1 MASSA
6 GGIRDISR
14 ECASARNTPA
24 EGFRRGYEPS
34 VKISTE
40 QREPREA
47 VLTVELDNADIE
59 PYLDQA
65 YRRAVRRLSIPGFRK
80 GKAPRRIVEQM
91 FGRGYLLNEAM
102 DTVIQEFTSKAVLE
116 EGLDIGGVPSVS
128 LDEFDPP
135 QFTATVPLQPTVD
148 LGNLDA
154 MRHPKEKASL
164 PDDRVDGT
172 LEQMRAEL
180 AVWEPVDDAVQL
192 DDLINLTI
200 DGWVEEDGERREIV
214 HSEETDYIP
223 RPGSTFPVPGLD
235 EGLAGLPV
243 GEQNTFEVTVPDDSP
258 NAELAGKTA
267 HFETTI
273 HSIKRKSLPELD
285 DEFAKSVGDD
295 YESLDALREKV
306 RENLLE
312 REKRM
317 AEMRHQEET
326 LAKVTEEASIA
337 ISPLIIEHEV
347 EHYVHSREDDIK
359 ASRVGFEEYREYLSW
374 QGMSDEEMH
383 DQARPKVE
391 ERLKRA
397 HVIRAVTQREGI
409 EATDE
414 DVSEE
419 IDNLLADSGE
429 LAEEHRKQ
437 LDDPESRESIRRMLV
452 HRKTLEHL
460 SSLALRDAPAAK
472 KPRSTAAASKSGA
485 KPRQPK
491 SPARQTR
498 ARRTREEPNDA

>member
-1 MASSA
+1 M
-6 GGIRDISR
+6 
-14 ECASARNTPA
+14 
-24 EGFRRGYEPS
+24 
-34 VKISTE
+34 KISTE

-91 FGRGYLLNEAM
+91 FGRGYLVNEAL

-148 LGNLDA
+148 LGNLDSV
-154 MRHPKEKASL
+154 RHPKEEASL
-164 PDDRVDGT
+164 ADETVDAT
-172 LEQMRAEL
+172 LEQMRMEL
-180 AVWEPVDDAVQL
+180 AVWEPVEDTVQM

-200 DGWVEEDGERREIV
+200 VGWIEEDGERREIV
-214 HSEETDYIP
+214 RSEETDYIP

-235 EGLAGLPV
+235 EGLVGLPI
-243 GEQNTFEVTVPDDSP
+243 GEERTFDVEAPEDAPNTEV
-258 NAELAGKTA
+258 AGKTA
-267 HFETTI
+267 HFEATI

-295 YESLDALREKV
+295 YESLDALREKI

-317 AEMRHQEET
+317 ADMKHQDET
-326 LAKVTEEASIA
+326 LAKVTEEASIT
-337 ISPLIIEHEV
+337 ISPLIIENEV
-347 EHYVHSREDDIK
+347 EHYVRSREDDIK
-359 ASRVGFEEYREYLSW
+359 AGRVGFEEYREYLTW
-374 QGMSDEEMH
+374 QGMSDEEVH
-383 DQARPKVE
+383 EQARPKVE

-397 HVIRAVTQREGI
+397 HVIRAVAQRENI
-409 EATDE
+409 EVTDE

-419 IDNLLADSGE
+419 IERLLEGSGE
-429 LAEEHRKQ
+429 LTDEHRKQ
-437 LDDPESRESIRRMLV
+437 LDDPDSRESIRRMLV
-452 HRKTLEHL
+452 QRRTLEYL
-460 SSLALRDAPAAK
+460 STLALRDAPAAA
-472 KPRSTAAASKSGA
+472 KPKARAAASKSGA

-491 SPARQTR
+491 APARQTR
-498 ARRTREEPNDA
+498 ARRQQGGANDA

>member
-1 MASSA
+1 M
-6 GGIRDISR
+6 
-14 ECASARNTPA
+14 
-24 EGFRRGYEPS
+24 
-34 VKISTE
+34 KISTE

-91 FGRGYLLNEAM
+91 FGRGYLLNEAL

-148 LGNLDA
+148 LGNLDSV
-154 MRHPKEKASL
+154 RHPKEEASL
-164 PDDRVDGT
+164 ADETVDAT
-172 LEQMRAEL
+172 LEQMRMEL
-180 AVWEPVDDAVQL
+180 AVWEPVEDTVQM

-200 DGWVEEDGERREIV
+200 VGWIDEEGERREIV
-214 HSEETDYIP
+214 RSEETDYIP

-235 EGLAGLPV
+235 EGLVGLPI
-243 GEQNTFEVTVPDDSP
+243 GEERTFDVDAPDDAP
-258 NAELAGKTA
+258 NTEVAGKTA
-267 HFETTI
+267 HFEATV

-295 YESLDALREKV
+295 YESLDALREKI

-317 AEMRHQEET
+317 ADMKHQDET
-326 LAKVTEEASIA
+326 LAKVTEEASIT

-347 EHYVHSREDDIK
+347 EHYVHTREDDIK
-359 ASRVGFEEYREYLSW
+359 AGRVGFEEYREYLTW
-374 QGMSDEEMH
+374 QGMSDEEVH

-397 HVIRAVTQREGI
+397 HVIRAVAQRENI

-419 IDNLLADSGE
+419 IERLLEGSGE
-429 LAEEHRKQ
+429 LIDEHRKQ
-437 LDDPESRESIRRMLV
+437 LDDLDSRESIRRMLV
-452 HRKTLEHL
+452 QRRTLEYL
-460 SSLALRDAPAAK
+460 SNLALRDAPAAA
-472 KPRSTAAASKSGA
+472 KPKARAAASKSGA

-491 SPARQTR
+491 TPARQTR
-498 ARRTREEPNDA
+498 ARRQQGGANDA

>member
-1 MASSA
+1 M
-6 GGIRDISR
+6 
-14 ECASARNTPA
+14 
-24 EGFRRGYEPS
+24 
-34 VKISTE
+34 KISSE

-91 FGRGYLLNEAM
+91 FGRGYLVNEAL

-148 LGNLDA
+148 LGNLDSV
-154 MRHPKEKASL
+154 RHPKEEASL
-164 PDDRVDGT
+164 ADETVDAT
-172 LEQMRAEL
+172 LEQMRMEL
-180 AVWEPVDDAVQL
+180 AVWEPVEDTVQM

-200 DGWVEEDGERREIV
+200 VGWIEEDGERREIV
-214 HSEETDYIP
+214 RSEETDYIP

-235 EGLAGLPV
+235 EGLVGLPI
-243 GEQNTFEVTVPDDSP
+243 GEERTFDVEAPEDAPNTEV
-258 NAELAGKTA
+258 AGKTA
-267 HFETTI
+267 HFEATI
-273 HSIKRKSLPELD
+273 HSIKRRSLPELD

-295 YESLDALREKV
+295 YESLEALREKI
-306 RENLLE
+306 RESLLE

-317 AEMRHQEET
+317 ADMKHQDET
-326 LAKVTEEASIA
+326 LAKVTEEASIT
-337 ISPLIIEHEV
+337 ISPLIIENEL
-347 EHYVHSREDDIK
+347 EHYVRSREDDIK
-359 ASRVGFEEYREYLSW
+359 AGRVGFEEYREYLTW
-374 QGMSDEEMH
+374 QGMSDEEVH

-397 HVIRAVTQREGI
+397 HVIRAVAQRENI

-419 IDNLLADSGE
+419 IERLLEGSGE
-429 LAEEHRKQ
+429 LTDEHRKQ
-437 LDDPESRESIRRMLV
+437 LDDLDSRESIRRMLV
-452 HRKTLEHL
+452 QRRTLEYL
-460 SSLALRDAPAAK
+460 SNLALRDAPAAA
-472 KPRSTAAASKSGA
+472 KPKARAAASKSGA

-491 SPARQTR
+491 TPARQTR
-498 ARRTREEPNDA
+498 ARRQQGGANDA

>member
-1 MASSA
+1 MSGARPGA
-6 GGIRDISR
+6 APNGIL
-14 ECASARNTPA
+14 
-24 EGFRRGYEPS
+24 RRGYEPS

-91 FGRGYLLNEAM
+91 FGRGYLLNEAL

-148 LGNLDA
+148 LGNLDSV
-154 MRHPKEKASL
+154 RHPKEEASL
-164 PDDRVDGT
+164 ADETVDAT
-172 LEQMRAEL
+172 LEQMRMEL
-180 AVWEPVDDAVQL
+180 AVWEPVEDTVQM

-200 DGWVEEDGERREIV
+200 VGWIEEDGERREIV
-214 HSEETDYIP
+214 RSEETDYIP

-235 EGLAGLPV
+235 EGLVGLPV
-243 GEQNTFEVTVPDDSP
+243 GEQRTFDVEAPEDAPNTEV
-258 NAELAGKTA
+258 AGKTA
-267 HFETTI
+267 HFEATI
-273 HSIKRKSLPELD
+273 HSIKRRSLPELD

-295 YESLDALREKV
+295 YESLEALREKI

-312 REKRM
+312 REKRL
-317 AEMRHQEET
+317 ADIKHQDET

-337 ISPLIIEHEV
+337 ISPLIIENEIAY
-347 EHYVHSREDDIK
+347 YVNGREDDIK
-359 ASRVGFEEYREYLSW
+359 AGRVGFEEYREYLTW
-374 QGMSDEEMH
+374 QGMSDEEVH
-383 DQARPKVE
+383 EQARPKVE

-397 HVIRAVTQREGI
+397 HVIRAVAQRENI

-419 IDNLLADSGE
+419 IERLLEGSGE
-429 LAEEHRKQ
+429 VAEEQRKQ
-437 LDDPESRESIRRMLV
+437 LEDPETRESIRRMLV
-452 HRKTLEHL
+452 QRRTLEYL
-460 SSLALRDAPAAK
+460 SNLALRDAPAAA
-472 KPRSTAAASKSGA
+472 KPKARAAASKSGGA
-485 KPRQPK
+485 KPRQTK
-491 SPARQTR
+491 TPARQTR
-498 ARRTREEPNDA
+498 ARKRDGGANDA

>member
-1 MASSA
+1 MRVRAQPPN
-6 GGIRDISR
+6 G
-14 ECASARNTPA
+14 T
-24 EGFRRGYEPS
+24 FRRGYEPS

-91 FGRGYLLNEAM
+91 FGRGYLLNEAL

-116 EGLDIGGVPSVS
+116 EGLEIGGVPSVS

-148 LGNLDA
+148 LGNLDSV
-154 MRHPKEKASL
+154 RHPKEEASL
-164 PDDRVDGT
+164 ADETVDTT
-172 LEQMRAEL
+172 LEQMRMEL
-180 AVWEPVDDAVQL
+180 AVWEPVEDMVQM

-200 DGWVEEDGERREIV
+200 AGWIEEDGERREIV
-214 HSEETDYIP
+214 RSEETDYIP

-235 EGLAGLPV
+235 EGLVGLPV
-243 GEQNTFEVTVPDDSP
+243 GEQRTFDVEAPEDAPNTEV
-258 NAELAGKTA
+258 AGKTA
-267 HFETTI
+267 HFEATV
-273 HSIKRKSLPELD
+273 HSIKRRSLPELD

-295 YESLDALREKV
+295 FESLEALREKI

-312 REKRM
+312 REKRL
-317 AEMRHQEET
+317 ADIKHQDET
-326 LAKVTEEASIA
+326 LAKVTEGASIA
-337 ISPLIIEHEV
+337 ISPLIIENEV
-347 EHYVHSREDDIK
+347 QRYVQGREDDIK
-359 ASRVGFEEYREYLSW
+359 AGRVGFEEYREYLAW
-374 QGMSDEEMH
+374 QGMSGEEVQE
-383 DQARPKVE
+383 QARPKVE

-397 HVIRAVTQREGI
+397 HVIRAVAERENI

-419 IDNLLADSGE
+419 VERLLEGSGE
-429 LAEEHRKQ
+429 VAEEQRKQ
-437 LDDPESRESIRRMLV
+437 LEDPDTRESIRRMLV
-452 HRKTLEHL
+452 QRRTLEYL
-460 SSLALRDAPAAK
+460 SNLALRDAPAAA
-472 KPRSTAAASKSGA
+472 KPKARAAASKSGSA
-485 KPRQPK
+485 KPRQTK
-491 SPARQTR
+491 TPARQTR
-498 ARRTREEPNDA
+498 ARRQQGGANDA

>member
-1 MASSA
+1 MRFRAQPPN
-6 GGIRDISR
+6 GI
-14 ECASARNTPA
+14 
-24 EGFRRGYEPS
+24 FRRGYEPS

-91 FGRGYLLNEAM
+91 FGRGYLLNEAL

-148 LGNLDA
+148 LGNLDSV
-154 MRHPKEKASL
+154 RHPKEEASL
-164 PDDRVDGT
+164 ADETVDAT
-172 LEQMRAEL
+172 LEQMRMEL
-180 AVWEPVDDAVQL
+180 AVWEPVEDTVQM

-200 DGWVEEDGERREIV
+200 VGWIEEDGERREIV
-214 HSEETDYIP
+214 RSEETDYIP

-235 EGLAGLPV
+235 EGLVGLPI
-243 GEQNTFEVTVPDDSP
+243 GEQRTFDVEAPEDAPNTEV
-258 NAELAGKTA
+258 AGKTA
-267 HFETTI
+267 HFEATV
-273 HSIKRKSLPELD
+273 HSIKRRSLPELD

-295 YESLDALREKV
+295 YESLEALREKI

-312 REKRM
+312 REKRL
-317 AEMRHQEET
+317 ADIKHQDET

-347 EHYVHSREDDIK
+347 EHYVHGREDDIK
-359 ASRVGFEEYREYLSW
+359 AGRVGFEEYREYLTW
-374 QGMSDEEMH
+374 QGMSDEEVH
-383 DQARPKVE
+383 EQARPKVE

-397 HVIRAVTQREGI
+397 HVIRAVAQRENI

-414 DVSEE
+414 DISEE
-419 IDNLLADSGE
+419 IERLLEGSGE
-429 LAEEHRKQ
+429 LIDEHRKQ
-437 LDDPESRESIRRMLV
+437 LDDPDSRESIRRMLV
-452 HRKTLEHL
+452 QRRTLEYL
-460 SSLALRDAPAAK
+460 SNLALRDAPAAA
-472 KPRSTAAASKSGA
+472 KPKARAAASKSGGA
-485 KPRQPK
+485 KPRQTK
-491 SPARQTR
+491 TPARQTR
-498 ARRTREEPNDA
+498 ARRQQGGANDA

>member
-1 MASSA
+1 M
-6 GGIRDISR
+6 
-14 ECASARNTPA
+14 
-24 EGFRRGYEPS
+24 
-34 VKISTE
+34 KISTE

-65 YRRAVRRLSIPGFRK
+65 YRQAVRRLSIPGFRK

-91 FGRGYLLNEAM
+91 FGRGYLLNEAL

-148 LGNLDA
+148 LGNLDSV
-154 MRHPKEKASL
+154 RHPKEEASL
-164 PDDRVDGT
+164 ADETVDAT
-172 LEQMRAEL
+172 LEQMRMEL
-180 AVWEPVDDAVQL
+180 AVWEPAEDTVQM

-200 DGWVEEDGERREIV
+200 VGWIDEEGERREIV
-214 HSEETDYIP
+214 RSEETDYIP

-235 EGLAGLPV
+235 EGLVGLPI
-243 GEQNTFEVTVPDDSP
+243 GEERSFDVDAPDDAP
-258 NAELAGKTA
+258 NTEVAGKTA
-267 HFETTI
+267 HFEATI

-295 YESLDALREKV
+295 YESLDALREKI

-317 AEMRHQEET
+317 ADMKHQDET
-326 LAKVTEEASIA
+326 LAKVTEEASIT
-337 ISPLIIEHEV
+337 ISPLIIGHEV

-359 ASRVGFEEYREYLSW
+359 AGRVGFEEYREYLTW
-374 QGMSDEEMH
+374 QGMSDEEVH
-383 DQARPKVE
+383 EQARPKVE

-397 HVIRAVTQREGI
+397 HVIRAVAQRENI

-419 IDNLLADSGE
+419 IERLLEGSGE
-429 LAEEHRKQ
+429 LIDEHRKQ
-437 LDDPESRESIRRMLV
+437 LDDLDSRESIRRMLV
-452 HRKTLEHL
+452 QRRTLEYL
-460 SSLALRDAPAAK
+460 SNLALRDAPAAA
-472 KPRSTAAASKSGA
+472 KPKARAAASKSGA

-491 SPARQTR
+491 TPARQTR
-498 ARRTREEPNDA
+498 ARRQQGGANDA

>member
-1 MASSA
+1 M
-6 GGIRDISR
+6 
-14 ECASARNTPA
+14 
-24 EGFRRGYEPS
+24 
-34 VKISTE
+34 KISTE

-47 VLTVELDNADIE
+47 VLTVELDNTDIE

-65 YRRAVRRLSIPGFRK
+65 YRQAVRRLSIPGFRK

-91 FGRGYLLNEAM
+91 FGRGYLLNEAL

-135 QFTATVPLQPTVD
+135 QFTATVPLQPLVD

-154 MRHPKEKASL
+154 VRHPKEEADL
-164 PDDRVDGT
+164 PDDRVDTT
-172 LEQMRAEL
+172 LEQMRMEL
-180 AVWEPVDDAVQL
+180 AVWEPVDDAVQM

-200 DGWVEEDGERREIV
+200 TGWVDEDGERREIV

-235 EGLAGLPV
+235 EGLVGLSV
-243 GEQNTFEVTVPDDSP
+243 DEESTFEVVVPDDST
-258 NAELAGKTA
+258 NTEIAGKTA
-267 HFETTI
+267 HFEMTI

-295 YESLDALREKV
+295 YESLEALREKI

-312 REKRM
+312 REKRL
-317 AEMRHQEET
+317 ADMRHQDEM

-337 ISPLIIEHEV
+337 ISPLIIDHEV

-359 ASRVGFEEYREYLSW
+359 AGRVGFEEYREYLSW
-374 QGMSDEEMH
+374 QGMSDEEVH
-383 DQARPKVE
+383 EQARVKVE

-397 HVIRAVTQREGI
+397 HVIRAVAQRESI
-409 EATDE
+409 EATDG

-419 IDNLLADSGE
+419 IENLLADSGE

-437 LDDPESRESIRRMLV
+437 LDDADSRESIRRMLV
-452 HRKTLEHL
+452 QRKTLEYL
-460 SSLALRDAPAAK
+460 SGLALRDAPAAR
-472 KPRSTAAASKSGA
+472 KPRASAAGSKSGTRRPQA
-485 KPRQPK
+485 KA
-491 SPARQTR
+491 PARQTR
-498 ARRTREEPNDA
+498 ARRQQGGAKDA

>member
-1 MASSA
+1 M
-6 GGIRDISR
+6 
-14 ECASARNTPA
+14 
-24 EGFRRGYEPS
+24 
-34 VKISTE
+34 KISTE

-91 FGRGYLLNEAM
+91 FGRGYLLNEAL

-148 LGNLDA
+148 LGNMDSV
-154 MRHPKEKASL
+154 RHPKEEASL
-164 PDDRVDGT
+164 ADETVDAT
-172 LEQMRAEL
+172 LEQMRMEL
-180 AVWEPVDDAVQL
+180 AVWEPVEDTVQM

-200 DGWVEEDGERREIV
+200 AGWIEEDGERREIV
-214 HSEETDYIP
+214 RSEETDYIP

-235 EGLAGLPV
+235 EGLVGLPL
-243 GEQNTFEVTVPDDSP
+243 GEQRTFDVEAPEDAPNTEV
-258 NAELAGKTA
+258 AGKTA
-267 HFETTI
+267 HFEATI
-273 HSIKRKSLPELD
+273 HSIKRRSLPELD

-295 YESLDALREKV
+295 YESMEALREKI

-312 REKRM
+312 REKRL
-317 AEMRHQEET
+317 ADIKHQDET

-337 ISPLIIEHEV
+337 ISPLIIENEV
-347 EHYVHSREDDIK
+347 QRYVQGREDDIK
-359 ASRVGFEEYREYLSW
+359 AGRVGFEEYREYLTW
-374 QGMSDEEMH
+374 QGMSDEEVLE
-383 DQARPKVE
+383 QARPKVE

-397 HVIRAVTQREGI
+397 HVIRAVSERENI

-414 DVSEE
+414 DISEE
-419 IDNLLADSGE
+419 VERLLEGSGE
-429 LAEEHRKQ
+429 VAEEQRKQ
-437 LDDPESRESIRRMLV
+437 LEDPDTRESIRRMLV
-452 HRKTLEHL
+452 QRRTLEYL
-460 SSLALRDAPAAK
+460 SNLALRDAPRGSEAEG
-472 KPRSTAAASKSGA
+472 KSSR
-485 KPRQPK
+485 KQERQRQTQTNENPRQ
-491 SPARQTR
+491 A
-498 ARRTREEPNDA
+498 DAGQETAGRSERCVIGQSTVR

>member
-1 MASSA
+1 M
-6 GGIRDISR
+6 
-14 ECASARNTPA
+14 
-24 EGFRRGYEPS
+24 
-34 VKISTE
+34 KISTE

-65 YRRAVRRLSIPGFRK
+65 YRQAVRRLSIPGFRK

-116 EGLDIGGVPSVS
+116 EGLDIGGIPSVS

-135 QFTATVPLQPTVD
+135 QFTATVPLQPLVD

-154 MRHPKEKASL
+154 VRHPKEEADL
-164 PDDRVDGT
+164 PDDRVDAT
-172 LEQMRAEL
+172 LEQMRMEL

-200 DGWVEEDGERREIV
+200 VGWVEEDGERREV
-214 HSEETDYIP
+214 VRSEETDYIP

-235 EGLAGLPV
+235 EGLVGLSI
-243 GEQNTFEVTVPDDSP
+243 GEESTFEVAVPDDST
-258 NAELAGKTA
+258 NAEIAGKTA

-273 HSIKRKSLPELD
+273 HSIKRRSLPELD

-295 YESLDALREKV
+295 YESIEALRKKI

-312 REKRM
+312 REKRL
-317 AEMRHQEET
+317 AEMRHQDET

-347 EHYVHSREDDIK
+347 EHYVHGREDDIK
-359 ASRVGFEEYREYLSW
+359 AGRVGFEEYREYLSW

-383 DQARPKVE
+383 EQARPKVE

-397 HVIRAVTQREGI
+397 HVIRAVAQLESI

-419 IDNLLADSGE
+419 IDRLLADSGE
-429 LAEEHRKQ
+429 LADEHRKQ
-437 LDDPESRESIRRMLV
+437 LEDPDSRESIRRMLV
-452 HRKTLEHL
+452 QRRTLEHL
-460 SSLALRDAPAAK
+460 SSLALRDAPAATTPK
-472 KPRSTAAASKSGA
+472 AKAAASKSGA
-485 KPRQPK
+485 KPRQTK
-491 SPARQTR
+491 SPAKPTR
-498 ARRTREEPNDA
+498 ARRKQGGSE

>member
-1 MASSA
+1 M
-6 GGIRDISR
+6 
-14 ECASARNTPA
+14 
-24 EGFRRGYEPS
+24 
-34 VKISTE
+34 KISTE

-91 FGRGYLLNEAM
+91 FGRGYLLNEAL

-148 LGNLDA
+148 LGNLDSV
-154 MRHPKEKASL
+154 RHPKEEASL
-164 PDDRVDGT
+164 ADETVDAT
-172 LEQMRAEL
+172 LEQMRMEL
-180 AVWEPVDDAVQL
+180 AVWEPAEDTVQM

-200 DGWVEEDGERREIV
+200 VGWIDEEGERREIV
-214 HSEETDYIP
+214 RSEETDYIP

-235 EGLAGLPV
+235 EGLVGLPI
-243 GEQNTFEVTVPDDSP
+243 GEERTFDVDAPDDAP
-258 NAELAGKTA
+258 NTEVAGKTA
-267 HFETTI
+267 HFEATI

-295 YESLDALREKV
+295 YESLEALREKI
-306 RENLLE
+306 RESLLE

-317 AEMRHQEET
+317 ADMKHQDET
-326 LAKVTEEASIA
+326 LAKVTEEASIT
-337 ISPLIIEHEV
+337 ISPLIIGHEV

-359 ASRVGFEEYREYLSW
+359 AGRVGFEEYREYLTW
-374 QGMSDEEMH
+374 QGMSDEEVH
-383 DQARPKVE
+383 EQARPKVE

-397 HVIRAVTQREGI
+397 HVIRAVAQRENI

-419 IDNLLADSGE
+419 IERLLEGSGE
-429 LAEEHRKQ
+429 LIDEHRKQ
-437 LDDPESRESIRRMLV
+437 LDDLDSRESIRRMLV
-452 HRKTLEHL
+452 QRRTLEYL
-460 SSLALRDAPAAK
+460 SNLALRDAPAAA
-472 KPRSTAAASKSGA
+472 KPKARAAASKSGA

-491 SPARQTR
+491 TPARQTR
-498 ARRTREEPNDA
+498 ARRQQGGANDA